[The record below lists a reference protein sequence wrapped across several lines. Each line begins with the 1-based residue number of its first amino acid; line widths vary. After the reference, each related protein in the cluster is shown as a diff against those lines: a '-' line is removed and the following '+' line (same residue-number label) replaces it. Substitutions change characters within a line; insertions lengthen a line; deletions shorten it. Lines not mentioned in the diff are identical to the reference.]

1 MSGSSDA
8 RIWCWRKSQ
17 LTLTNGDTRTKS
29 GRQLLSTAG
38 QPARLPVVARSAPL
52 EKSLPGPEGVVTDA
66 RQSRHLK
73 QERERRCWG
82 KSYGDG
88 VKATMAGW
96 SNWKLLAEALHIG
109 GLDMMVVC
117 C

>member
-1 MSGSSDA
+1 M
-8 RIWCWRKSQ
+8 
-17 LTLTNGDTRTKS
+17 TNGDTRTKS

-38 QPARLPVVARSAPL
+38 QPARLPVVARGAPL
-52 EKSLPGPEGVVTDA
+52 DKSLPGPEGVDTDA
-66 RQSRHLK
+66 RQSWHLK
-73 QERERRCWG
+73 QDRERRCWE

-96 SNWKLLAEALHIG
+96 NNWKLLAVALHIG

>member
-1 MSGSSDA
+1 MP
-8 RIWCWRKSQ
+8 
-17 LTLTNGDTRTKS
+17 
-29 GRQLLSTAG
+29 RQYHST
-38 QPARLPVVARSAPL
+38 PL
-52 EKSLPGPEGVVTDA
+52 EKSLPGPEGVVIDA
-66 RQSRHLK
+66 RQSWHLK